1 MIIGIL
7 FTLQVR
13 DAVTEGSNRFERNI
27 NVIASTLDDAID
39 TYYQKTDR
47 FNVAFERV
55 VEAKLARDEDRPKVG
70 IYIDENRIE
79 HPSEALAS
87 KTV

>member
-13 DAVTEGSNRFERNI
+13 DAVTEGSSRLERNI
-27 NVIASTLDDAID
+27 NAIAATLDDAID

-47 FNVAFERV
+47 FDVAFERV
-55 VEAKLARDEDRPKVG
+55 VEAKLASDEDRPKAG
-70 IYIDENRIE
+70 IYIDDSRIV
-79 HPSEALAS
+79 SEVDFVIHKEA
-87 KTV
+87 